1 VVKTIKIQ
9 HYHNKMA
16 AKVCCTNPAGA
27 GPGCWQGHDAQLASD
42 RPSPNDFNLKAR
54 KAGDLKVQPGWRIRS
69 SALVV
74 LVVLS
79 LCLLPFAHGQEPAV
93 GFTPPPPAEIVVLP
107 KSVPD
112 PIEPVNRVMW
122 GFNKAVMT
130 GVIKPTSRVYR
141 FVVVKPVRTKIG
153 NFGKNLTYPGR
164 LINNLLQGKW
174 SGARDESYR
183 FVCNTTVGVAGFF
196 DPATKWKIPKSDAD
210 FGQTFGKWGWKPE
223 CFLMLPIYGPSNE
236 RDTIGLAAD
245 TAANPLLYIA
255 PYKFDANNPL
265 TYLGPYSWFC
275 YTVMYNDLSDSVGEY
290 VRFSQAEM
298 DPYSEIQYAWTFARE
313 NRVADFQVKGKQDE
327 ASLETLESV
336 FFTFKNPEFPS
347 RGKTR
352 SVLIPATGRKLK
364 FTYWLQPGKANVV
377 YIVPGLGSHRLA
389 ETSLALAELV
399 HSNGFSAVCISSPF
413 NYEFMEH
420 ASTAAMPA
428 YLPVDGRDLHVALT
442 EIDHRLHGL
451 YPNRL
456 GNRALMGYSM
466 GAFES
471 LFVAAT
477 GPTNQYSVRTRRSF
491 LRFLLGKQGLK
502 EMRTGPITNQ
512 LPLIQFDRYVAINTP
527 VRMAQGISKLDEFYR
542 APLSWP
548 DAERADDLEN
558 TFLKVAALSKST
570 LTPQTSLPFSAI
582 ESKFLIGLNFRLIL
596 RDMIYSSQQRNN
608 QGVLQHRIRNLRRTP
623 LYQEILQYSYQ
634 DYFEKFATPYYQA
647 LGLASPTQAALEA
660 SPRRAAEALEKA
672 GDLRTYEAGMR
683 ANPNIRVIVN
693 QNDFLLTDEDL
704 AWLHATFGPE
714 QLTVFPQGGHL
725 GNLSNLTVQK
735 AILAALTP
743 MRPPDPK
750 PEEPPKNSAP

>member
-1 VVKTIKIQ
+1 
-9 HYHNKMA
+9 MA
-16 AKVCCTNPAGA
+16 TKVCCINPAGA
-27 GPGCWQGHDAQLASD
+27 GPGCRQGHDAQFALNTEAQK
-42 RPSPNDFNLKAR
+42 DFRLKAR
-54 KAGDLKVQPGWRIRS
+54 KAGGLKIQPGRRIRS

-79 LCLLPFAHGQEPAV
+79 LYLSPFAQGQEPAV
-93 GFTPPPPAEIVVLP
+93 GFTKPPAAETVVLP

-112 PIEPVNRVMW
+112 PIEPLNRVMW
-122 GFNKAVMT
+122 AFNKELMT
-130 GVIKPTSRVYR
+130 VVIKPTSKVYR
-141 FVVVKPVRTKIG
+141 FVVVKPVRTGIG
-153 NFGKNLTYPGR
+153 HFGKNLTYPGR

-236 RDTIGLAAD
+236 RDTLGLAAD
-245 TAANPLLYIA
+245 TAANPLIYIA
-255 PYKFDANNPL
+255 PYKFVANDPL
-265 TYLGPYSWFC
+265 TWLGPYTYLS
-275 YTVMYNDLSDSVGEY
+275 YAVMYNDLADSVGEY

-298 DPYSEIQYAWTFARE
+298 DPYSEIQYAWTFARA

-327 ASLETLESV
+327 ASLETIESV
-336 FFTFKNPEFPS
+336 FFTFKDPEFPGH
-347 RGKTR
+347 GKTR

-364 FTYWLQPGKANVV
+364 FTFWLQPGKANVV

-389 ETSLALAELV
+389 EPSLALAELV
-399 HSNGFSAVCISSPF
+399 YKNGFSAVCVSSPF
-413 NYEFMEH
+413 NSEFMEH

-428 YLPVDGRDLHVALT
+428 YLPADGHDLHVALT
-442 EIDHRLHGL
+442 EIDHRLHAL
-451 YPNRL
+451 YPDRL

-477 GPTNQYSVRTRRSF
+477 EPTNPPPSDF
-491 LRFLLGKQGLK
+491 GA
-502 EMRTGPITNQ
+502 TNQ
-512 LPLIQFDRYVAINTP
+512 LPVRRSLGKGGPLIKFDRVVAINTP
-527 VRMAQGISKLDEFYR
+527 VRMTYGISKLDEFYE
-542 APLSWP
+542 APLDWP
-548 DAERADDLEN
+548 VAERTDDIEN
-558 TFLKVAALSKST
+558 TFLKVAALSKLS
-570 LTPQTSLPFSAI
+570 LTPRSSLPFSAI
-582 ESKFLIGLNFRLIL
+582 ESKFLIGMTFRFML
-596 RDMIYSSQQRNN
+596 RDIIFSSQRRNN
-608 QGVLQHRIRNLRRTP
+608 QGVLQHPIRNFRREP
-623 LYQEILQYSYQ
+623 VYQEILQYSYQ
-634 DYFEKFATPYYQA
+634 DYFTKFVIPYYSA
-647 LGLASPTQAALEA
+647 RDLASP
-660 SPRRAAEALEKA
+660 PAEALEKA
-672 GDLRTYEAGMR
+672 GDLRTYDAGLR

-704 AWLHATFGPE
+704 AWLHAMFAPE
-714 QLTVFPQGGHL
+714 QLTVFNQGGHL

-750 PEEPPKNSAP
+750 PEELPKN